1 MARRSVPS
9 PLVGEGR
16 GGGESPTSKEG
27 APPTP
32 SPSPQ
37 GGGESRRRKWGGRGW
52 LARAVRGVLLA
63 AAILM
68 CMAVGMVAWVWVQLE
83 PLSLA
88 RAEALS
94 VTVLDR
100 NDRLLRAYVATDGRW
115 RLPAEVKEV
124 DQRYLAMLLA
134 YEDKRFRRHRGVDV
148 WAVGRALWLLV
159 RHGRPLS
166 GGSTITMQVVR
177 LLLGEHE
184 RSLWGKIRQA
194 LLALGLERR
203 LPKDEIL
210 RLYLALAP
218 FGGNMEGVRA
228 ASLAYFGKE
237 PRRLSVGEA
246 ALLVAIPQ
254 SPEARRPDRSPEAAR
269 RARDRVLARMHAA
282 GAISQEEMARAKAE
296 RVPTARRDFPM
307 LAPHLAD
314 AQLEQHPDRTVHR
327 LTLDYHAQANIE
339 ALVRD
344 YVASAGAGLSAA
356 VVVVDHRTGEVVA
369 YVGSP
374 GLLDAGRFGG
384 VDMAIAL
391 RSPGSTLKPIIYG
404 LAFELGIA
412 HPDTLIDDAPTRF
425 GLYVPKNFDR
435 DWHGSV
441 TVRAALIHSLN
452 IPAVKVLEALGAG
465 RLHARLH
472 QAGVTPVLPKGTEP
486 SLAMA
491 LGGVGLRLVDLA
503 QLYAALARGGEVV
516 ALRYRRDPAGTKEGA
531 EAPKG
536 PAAGQRLL
544 SAVAAWYVGDILC
557 RALPPANAKP
567 GLVCYKTGTSYG
579 FRDAWSV
586 GFDGRH
592 TIAVWVGRPDGA
604 ATPGLT
610 GRASAAPLLFDA
622 FARLT
627 PHRTPPAQPP
637 LGALRVKST
646 NDLPPPLRRFRE
658 GRVEESSSDN
668 QTEPAVKIAFPPD
681 RAEIEVD
688 EGDGGVLVKAE
699 GGALPLTWLLDGEPV
714 ASEPGRREVELP
726 PGRRGFFKLTVI
738 DARGRSDRV
747 TIRLK

>member
-1 MARRSVPS
+1 MARA
-9 PLVGEGR
+9 LQVGTRKRRGR
-16 GGGESPTSKEG
+16 
-27 APPTP
+27 
-32 SPSPQ
+32 
-37 GGGESRRRKWGGRGW
+37 
-52 LARAVRGVLLA
+52 LARAVRGALVM
-63 AAILM
+63 AAILA
-68 CMAVGMVAWVWVQLE
+68 CVAAATVAWVWAQLE

-115 RLPAEVKEV
+115 RLPAEVKEA

-134 YEDKRFRRHRGVDV
+134 YEDKRFRRHRGVDP
-148 WAVGRALWLLV
+148 WAVARALWLLV

-177 LLLGEHE
+177 LLLGEHD
-184 RSLWGKIRQA
+184 RSLLGKIRQA
-194 LLALGLERR
+194 LLALTLERR

-218 FGGNMEGVRA
+218 FGGNLEGVRA

-254 SPEARRPDRSPEAAR
+254 SPEARRPDRFPEAAR
-269 RARDRVLARMHAA
+269 RARNRVLARMHAA
-282 GAISQEEMARAKAE
+282 GAISQEEMARARAE
-296 RVPTARRDFPM
+296 RVPTVRRDFPL

-314 AQLEQHPDRTVHR
+314 AQLEQHPDRPAHR

-344 YVASAGAGLSAA
+344 YVAGAGAHLSAA
-356 VVVVDHRTGEVVA
+356 VVVIDHRTGEVVA

-384 VDMAIAL
+384 VDMAIAI
-391 RSPGSTLKPIIYG
+391 RSPGSTLKPLIYG

-425 GLYVPKNFDR
+425 GIYVPKNFDH
-435 DWHGSV
+435 DWHGTV
-441 TVRAALIHSLN
+441 TIRAALIHSLN

-465 RLHARLH
+465 RLHTRLH
-472 QAGVTPVLPKGTEP
+472 QAGITPVLPKGSEP

-503 QLYAALARGGEVV
+503 QLYAGLARGGEVV
-516 ALRYRRDPAGTKEGA
+516 VLRYRREPAPAKTGL

-536 PAAGQRLL
+536 PTDGQRLL

-622 FARLT
+622 FARLSV
-627 PHRTPPAQPP
+627 HRTPLGPAPF
-637 LGALRVKST
+637 GVLRVKSG
-646 NDLPPPLRRFRE
+646 NDLPPPLKRFRE
-658 GRVEESSSDN
+658 GRVDDPASDN
-668 QTEPAVKIAFPPD
+668 QAEPAVKIAFPPD
-681 RAEIEVD
+681 RAEIEV
-688 EGDGGVLVKAE
+688 EEADGGVLVKAE
-699 GGALPLTWLLDGEPV
+699 GGALPLVWLLDGEPI

-726 PGRRGFFKLTVI
+726 SGRRGFFKLTVI

-747 TIRLK
+747 TVRLK